1 MARITQLQKLEN
13 QKNYD
18 EIVLNLFLA
27 EGHEAL
33 TYARIAQEIGISLTT
48 LQGYYPSTRAIRT
61 VLHKH
66 MLSIVIEN
74 LDFASEEVFLQSW
87 QNALDN
93 EQFRYVIKL
102 MFFHASQVKSP
113 EAFNVSSDGLF
124 REKMLNSFG
133 TDSARIL
140 ETVIG
145 PSMFYLTNLGTP
157 SN

>member
-1 MARITQLQKLEN
+1 MARITQVQKLEN

-102 MFFHASQVKSP
+102 MFFHASQIKSP

-133 TDSARIL
+133 TDSVRIL

-145 PSMFYLTNLGTP
+145 RSMFYLTNFKKH
-157 SN
+157 

>member
-1 MARITQLQKLEN
+1 MARITQVQKLEN

-133 TDSARIL
+133 TDSVRIL

-145 PSMFYLTNLGTP
+145 RSMFYLTNFKKH
-157 SN
+157 

>member
-1 MARITQLQKLEN
+1 MARITQVQKLEN

-133 TDSARIL
+133 TDSVRIL

-145 PSMFYLTNLGTP
+145 RSMFYLTNF
-157 SN
+157 NKH

>member
-1 MARITQLQKLEN
+1 MARITQVQKLEN

-18 EIVLNLFLA
+18 NIVLNLFLA

-48 LQGYYPSTRAIRT
+48 LQGYYPSTRAIRS

-66 MLSIVIEN
+66 MLSIVIQS
-74 LDFASEEVFLQSW
+74 LDFSSEAAFVQSW
-87 QNALDN
+87 QDALGD

-113 EAFNVSSDGLF
+113 EEFDLSSNGEF
-124 REKMLNSFG
+124 REKMFENFG
-133 TDSARIL
+133 TDSVRIL
-140 ETVIG
+140 ETVVG
-145 PSMFYLTNLGTP
+145 RSMFYLTNFKQH
-157 SN
+157 